1 MEERKARRVV
11 EALRE
16 RGVPATLER
25 PSTYQFGVAVAVP
38 DGRTALW
45 DADSSASLSAT
56 VLRDGVLVGFVP
68 TVEGSRD
75 FDEADVVDAIARTD
89 YDAPVGRV
97 RSEPAPVG
105 PPLPRPSLFQWRRDG
120 FRYRPSGR

>member
-75 FDEADVVDAIARTD
+75 FDEAGVVDAIARAD